1 MWKVV
6 LLVLVI
12 VVVAWV
18 IGARRRSRL
27 EGAHRGAAA
36 APPQPGGVEPVQMK
50 MLACAH
56 CGVHLPQADALMD
69 ASGRPYC
76 SAAHR
81 LSGPD

>member
-1 MWKVV
+1 MMWKVV

-12 VVVAWV
+12 VLAAWV
-18 IGARRRSRL
+18 IGARRRSLRD
-27 EGAHRGAAA
+27 GTRSGAAA
-36 APPQPGGVEPVQMK
+36 APPPGVEPVQMK

-69 ASGRPYC
+69 AGGRPYC

-81 LSGPD
+81 LSGTD